1 MSFSLIIPTKST
13 QKMYPT
19 KQKYTIFK
27 QMQKYIEKELLSSLN
42 DIEKKKG
49 NFLRD
54 MSNLYEHLGV
64 TLITNTSKI
73 YILMVMK
80 EKMLLTIEMKRES
93 S

>member
-27 QMQKYIEKELLSSLN
+27 QMQKYIEKELLPSLN
-42 DIEKKKG
+42 DIEKKG

-54 MSNLYEHLGV
+54 VSNLCENLGLHL
-64 TLITNTSKI
+64 
-73 YILMVMK
+73 
-80 EKMLLTIEMKRES
+80 
-93 S
+93 